1 MKEIIQATVVFILAI
16 PFIYMAYDITK
27 DVVKESG
34 NLFKRY
40 SKPLTS
46 VIINIFSK

>member
-1 MKEIIQATVVFILAI
+1 MKETIQIIVVFILAV
-16 PFIYMAYDITK
+16 PFMYMAFDITR

-40 SKPLTS
+40 SKPITS
-46 VIINIFSK
+46 GIINIFSK